1 MRSIQPPFAPGFQPW
16 SMGRRWMSWVVR
28 LNHHES
34 STMGWG
40 KMLLFGNVGQQMDI
54 EEIREYLSTA
64 IDEINKGD
72 KTDDDQNREIAK
84 LKRRNQELQLY
95 VLSLGRLLAQKG
107 ILTEPELSAMVAAV
121 EQASGK
127 E

>member
-1 MRSIQPPFAPGFQPW
+1 
-16 SMGRRWMSWVVR
+16 
-28 LNHHES
+28 
-34 STMGWG
+34 
-40 KMLLFGNVGQQMDI
+40 MLLFGNVGQQMDI

-72 KTDDDQNREIAK
+72 KTDADQNREIAK

>member
-1 MRSIQPPFAPGFQPW
+1 
-16 SMGRRWMSWVVR
+16 
-28 LNHHES
+28 
-34 STMGWG
+34 
-40 KMLLFGNVGQQMDI
+40 MLLFGNVGQQMDI

-64 IDEINKGD
+64 IKEINKGD

-84 LKRRNQELQLY
+84 LKRKNQELQLY

-107 ILTEPELSAMVAAV
+107 ILTEPELSAMVAAI

>member
-1 MRSIQPPFAPGFQPW
+1 
-16 SMGRRWMSWVVR
+16 
-28 LNHHES
+28 
-34 STMGWG
+34 MGWG

-107 ILTEPELSAMVAAV
+107 ILTEPELSAMVAAI